1 MTAQPSPAET
11 AQAPRAT
18 ALRPG
23 LILIGVLL
31 VATNLRAAITSLGPV
46 LRIVQGDQQLSSVAA
61 SVLVSVPLIAFAT
74 FSPIAPKV
82 AAKLGLE
89 RALGAALLL
98 LAAGVVLRSTPPQP
112 LLWAG
117 TALLGVAIAMLN
129 VLLPSLIKRDFPTRI
144 GPITGAYTAVQS
156 GVAAIAAGIAVP
168 LAGQQ
173 SSGWRLS
180 LGIWAGLALLALG
193 LFAPQLRRS
202 ARGVTTSAGPGASR
216 ARAPWGSA
224 LAWQVTFFMGLQS
237 LAFYVL
243 LTWLSSIEQAAG
255 TSPAAAGF
263 HQLLFNLFGLLGSLV
278 CSALIHRLPDQRPI
292 AVGGS
297 LLLMAALTG
306 LLLVPG
312 AGVIWAVIAGFSS
325 GITLALAL
333 SLFGL
338 RTRHYAE
345 AGALSGMAQAVGYT
359 LAALGPIAIGAVHD
373 ATASWTP
380 ALTIML
386 ALVAVQVVFGA
397 LAARPRT
404 IVQAHIPTV
413 PE

>member
-1 MTAQPSPAET
+1 MTAQSGPTVPAET
-11 AQAPRAT
+11 AQSPRAT
-18 ALRPG
+18 PLRPG
-23 LILIGVLL
+23 LILIGALL
-31 VATNLRAAITSLGPV
+31 IATNLRAAITSLGPI
-46 LRIVQGDQQLSSVAA
+46 LGIVQDDQRLSSVAA

-98 LAAGVVLRSTPPQP
+98 LAGGIVLRSTPPQP

-117 TALLGVAIAMLN
+117 TALVGVAIAILN
-129 VLLPSLIKRDFPTRI
+129 VLLPSLVKRDFPARI
-144 GPITGAYTAVQS
+144 GPITGAYTAAQS

-168 LAGQQ
+168 LAGQE

-180 LGIWAGLALLALG
+180 LGIWAGLAVLALG
-193 LFAPQLRRS
+193 VFAPQLRRS
-202 ARGVTTSAGPGASR
+202 TRIVKTPAGPSASQARGT
-216 ARAPWGSA
+216 RAPWKSA
-224 LAWQVTFFMGLQS
+224 LAWQVTIFMGLQS

-243 LTWLSSIEQAAG
+243 VTWLSSIEQAAG
-255 TSPAAAGF
+255 ISSAAAGF
-263 HQLLFNLFGLLGSLV
+263 HQLLFHLFGLLGSLV
-278 CSALIHRLPDQRPI
+278 CSALIHRLPDQRAI
-292 AVGGS
+292 AIGGS
-297 LLLMAALTG
+297 LLLMVAQIG

-312 AGVIWAVIAGFSS
+312 IAVIWAIIAGFSI

-338 RTRHYAE
+338 RTRHYAK
-345 AGALSGMAQAVGYT
+345 AGALSGMAQAAGYT

-380 ALTIML
+380 ALAIL
-386 ALVAVQVVFGA
+386 VALVVVQTVFGA
-397 LAARPRT
+397 LASRPKT
-404 IVQAHIPTV
+404 IT
-413 PE
+413 